1 MIECF
6 AKSSSRCA
14 PGRAGHEARENGAS
28 DAATHGSDGAAERTN
43 GGAGFGA

>member
-28 DAATHGSDGAAERTN
+28 DAATHGADGAAERTDRD
-43 GGAGFGA
+43 AGFGA